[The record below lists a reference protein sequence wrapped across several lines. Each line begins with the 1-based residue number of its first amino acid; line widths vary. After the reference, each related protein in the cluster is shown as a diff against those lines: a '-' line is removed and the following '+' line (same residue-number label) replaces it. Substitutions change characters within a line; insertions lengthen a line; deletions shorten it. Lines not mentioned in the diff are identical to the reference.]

1 MADETDVVE
10 DGLHGVIGLAV
21 GYVLDAQPATM
32 IYEAKGLARGVHA
45 EPIIE
50 QGDFLLTENL
60 LELLQEFQVARGS
73 ERRNDRSVMD

>member
-1 MADETDVVE
+1 MADEIDVVE
-10 DGLHGVIGLAV
+10 DGLHGVIGLAI

-60 LELLQEFQVARGS
+60 LELLQEFQVARGPG
-73 ERRNDRSVMD
+73 RRNDRLVMD